1 MTFKKKVFKRK
12 KKTGSLVLMAER
24 EYLSDLPFYSS
35 RWFVKVPS
43 QGFPRACLIPWI
55 RLPLQQ

>member
-1 MTFKKKVFKRK
+1 
-12 KKTGSLVLMAER
+12 MAEW

-35 RWFVKVPS
+35 RWFVRVPS

-55 RLPLQQ
+55 HLCSTDNDGDKIKIALLIS